1 MPKLAL
7 LLALPLLAAP
17 AVARADGADAGGYR
31 IQIEVTPSKKSQK
44 SVAKIHIAP
53 AAGYHVNKE
62 YPTSMTLLD
71 VPAGILVDRLKQTA
85 KDAVKL
91 EEAGAEFDVSFT
103 ADATG
108 KKVIAGELKFA
119 VCSASSCDPKL
130 AKLSI
135 PVEVK

>member
-7 LLALPLLAAP
+7 LLSASLFAAP
-17 AVARADGADAGGYR
+17 AVALADGADTGGYR
-31 IQIEVTPSKKSQK
+31 IQIEVAPSKKAQK

-62 YPTSMTLLD
+62 YPTTMTLSD

-91 EEAGAEFDVSFT
+91 EEAGAEFDVAFT
-103 ADATG
+103 PADAG
-108 KKVIAGELKFA
+108 KKTINGELRFA
-119 VCSASSCDPKL
+119 VCSANSCDPKS